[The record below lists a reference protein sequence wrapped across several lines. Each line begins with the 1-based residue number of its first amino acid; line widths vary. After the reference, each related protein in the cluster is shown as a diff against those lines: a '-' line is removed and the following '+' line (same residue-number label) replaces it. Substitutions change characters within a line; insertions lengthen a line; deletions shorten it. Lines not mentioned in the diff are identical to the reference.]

1 MRILSF
7 NIQNL
12 RLRRAHGQARLDG
25 ARDRDETEE
34 SPALDPADRR
44 LAAALLAEADA
55 GLVVLQEVFDA
66 DTLDWFNSHL
76 LPAAGLAPYPH
87 AHCLPGNDGRGLDL
101 AVLSRAPVS
110 LTSHADV
117 TAAGLGL
124 EASTPDLPVFRRD
137 CLMVEAGPLTVFTC
151 HFKAP
156 YPDPVLAWPVRRL
169 EAEATRALIARR
181 FPDPSRALWLV
192 AGDLNEPFEP
202 SGPSAIEPL
211 LPPFS
216 ADLMERLPE
225 QDRWTYFDV
234 HSESYSQPDALLA
247 SPALA
252 ARWPDACPRVLR
264 AGLGYEATR
273 HRGAHLPGVGR
284 HRPHASDHAALL
296 LDLPGICPP

>member
-12 RLRRAHGQARLDG
+12 RLRRAHGKARLDG
-25 ARDRDETEE
+25 ARDRDEADEA
-34 SPALDPADRR
+34 PALDPADRR
-44 LAAALLAEADA
+44 LAAALLAGADA
-55 GLVVLQEVFDA
+55 GLVLLQEVFDE
-66 DTLDWFNSHL
+66 DTLSWFNDQL

-101 AVLSRAPVS
+101 AVLSRRPVR
-110 LTSHADV
+110 LTSHAHV
-117 TAAGLGL
+117 TPAELGL
-124 EASTPDLPVFRRD
+124 VSDAPDLPLFRRD

-181 FPDPSRALWLV
+181 FPDPSQALWLV

-225 QDRWTYFDV
+225 QERWTYFDV
-234 HSESYSQPDALLA
+234 HSEIYSQPDALLA

-273 HRGAHLPGVGR
+273 HRGEHLPGVGR

-296 LDLPGICPP
+296 LDLPGI